1 MILSKYY
8 GFGYVRVPKT
18 GSTSFIKHL
27 INNIQI
33 SKLDFVV
40 YAEKEIYNTMEF
52 VPRLINKVN
61 NFQHPELDTLIDQG
75 KISLEE
81 LSKLELFGVVRNP
94 VDRFFSSMFYG
105 VGHLEYAKD
114 DLNLNIDNTFYKED
128 INYITKFVIENVNW
142 NTLYFLPQIYWLTYK
157 NKYIDNIFTY
167 DNLYLMVKEIFKIC
181 NINTDPNIPYKIRSE
196 TRPKEFSLSQIDKRI
211 VDQIKEI
218 YYDDV
223 IIYEQLRKQGK

>member
-75 KISLEE
+75 KISLED

-94 VDRFFSSMFYG
+94 V
-105 VGHLEYAKD
+105 
-114 DLNLNIDNTFYKED
+114 ID
-128 INYITKFVIENVNW
+128 
-142 NTLYFLPQIYWLTYK
+142 FLVQC
-157 NKYIDNIFTY
+157 F
-167 DNLYLMVKEIFKIC
+167 MV
-181 NINTDPNIPYKIRSE
+181 
-196 TRPKEFSLSQIDKRI
+196 
-211 VDQIKEI
+211 
-218 YYDDV
+218 
-223 IIYEQLRKQGK
+223 